1 MTNDASIYQHYL
13 QIRPTG
19 AYRNKVHMNKATLLA
34 SEYPKKIQLLYLPTG
49 LIVQRETASHLSLMI
64 YPLMPNIRKSDL
76 QPNATV
82 KYVGINPNWK
92 ERNTKETYKS
102 CVCVEDI

>member
-13 QIRPTG
+13 QIRRTG
-19 AYRNKVHMNKATLLA
+19 AYRNKVHMNKATFVA
-34 SEYPKKIQLLYLPTG
+34 SEYPKKIQLLYLLTG
-49 LIVQRETASHLSLMI
+49 LIVQPETASHLSLMI
-64 YPLMPNIRKSDL
+64 YPLMPSIRKSAL
-76 QPNATV
+76 HANASI